1 MVTAKAL
8 VTALQEALGDVFRHG
23 SRSLLQGLMRRSL
36 PALSGVVELSGL
48 EGPVE
53 VLRDRFG
60 VPQVFAGNERDLF
73 FTQGYVHAQDR
84 FFQMELGRRAGNGR
98 LSELIG
104 GSALEF
110 DRLSRTLGLGRVAA
124 ASEKN
129 GPPERLQILESYSAG
144 VNAWLSAGPLP
155 PELRLLRLLEPEPWT
170 PADTA
175 AWSMVVAWS
184 LSASWELKLLHEA
197 ASEIV
202 GDWDNLRGHLDSE
215 TGSNAWAVSPGRSA
229 SGSALLAGDPH
240 LVLGIPCLWYEVGL
254 YGGPY
259 HVVGASLPGT
269 PGVVIGHNEEITWSV
284 TAALTD
290 VQDLYVERF
299 KEGSSLYEH
308 AGEWREAEVRIEEI
322 PVRGRREPTIQRVR
336 TTVHGPIVTD
346 VLGDEEGDLA
356 LRWATPDPLDLVEAG
371 LAVNRARNK
380 EEFLGALQSWTVPNQ
395 NFVYAD
401 RMGVIG
407 KTLAGP
413 VPIRNNH
420 RGDRPVPGW
429 DGEHEWEGFL
439 PFEDLPKSFDPVEGL
454 IASANE
460 APEGDTIPGAYLP
473 GYRKDRIEEL
483 LRATDGHTLETFR
496 EIQGDLY
503 CAPAHTLAKRL
514 AKLSPTSGAQEN
526 MLRELVSWD
535 GNLTSGSHPGAVA
548 RVALEVLLRRAAGT
562 LIRPDS
568 TLPTGA
574 ESHLTRLVP
583 ELLVEPDHL
592 PEEALREVLEE
603 AAKILE
609 ESCCPE
615 PGGWSWGALHVAD
628 LRHPLGRVWA
638 LRGVLNRGPY
648 PAGGD
653 ANTIRLAA
661 FGSGM
666 SDASGRPSF
675 SPVTTGPNYRFV
687 VDTGDWTQAWSMV
700 SPGQS
705 GHPASANYD
714 DQIRLWLRV
723 RYRPMVF
730 GRKTAELAAKHRLV
744 LRPGT
749 PS

>member
-1 MVTAKAL
+1 MVPAKAL

-23 SRSLLQGLMRRSL
+23 SRSLLRGLLRRSL
-36 PALSGVVELSGL
+36 PALDGVVELSGL

-73 FTQGYVHAQDR
+73 FAQGYVHAQDR
-84 FFQMELGRRAGNGR
+84 FFQMELGRRAGQGR

-110 DRLSRTLGLGRVAA
+110 DRLSRTLGFGRVAA

-129 GPPERLQILESYSAG
+129 GPPKTLEILESYSAG
-144 VNAWLSAGPLP
+144 VNACLSAGPLP

-170 PADTA
+170 PSNTA
-175 AWSMVVAWS
+175 AWSMIVAWS
-184 LSASWELKLLHEA
+184 LSASWELKLLREA
-197 ASEIV
+197 AEGI
-202 GDWDNLRGHLDSE
+202 GDWDNLRGHLDPE
-215 TGSNAWAVSPGRSA
+215 TGSNAWAVSPERSA

-269 PGVVIGHNEEITWSV
+269 PGVVIGHNEEIAWSV

-299 KEGSSLYEH
+299 KEGDASLYEH
-308 AGEWREAEVRIEEI
+308 AGRWHEAGVRIEEI
-322 PVRGRREPTIQRVR
+322 PVRGRRKPVVQRVR
-336 TTVHGPIVTD
+336 TTLHGPVITD

-380 EEFLGALQSWTVPNQ
+380 EEFLNALQSWTVPNQ

-401 RMGVIG
+401 RTGVIG
-407 KTLAGP
+407 KALAGP
-413 VPIRNNH
+413 IPIRNNH

-439 PFEDLPKSFDPVEGL
+439 TFEKLPKNFNPKEGYV
-454 IASANE
+454 ASANE

-473 GYRKDRIEEL
+473 GYRKDRIGEL
-483 LRATDGHTLETFR
+483 LRATDDHTLETFR
-496 EIQGDLY
+496 EIQSDLY
-503 CAPAHTLAKRL
+503 CAPAHALARRL
-514 AKLSPTSGAQEN
+514 AQLIPPPGTPDN
-526 MLRELVSWD
+526 LLRELSSWD
-535 GNLTSGSHPGAVA
+535 GSLTAESRPGAVA
-548 RVALEVLLRRAAGT
+548 RVALEILLQRATGMLTRA
-562 LIRPDS
+562 DS

-574 ESHLTRLVP
+574 ESHLARLVP
-583 ELLVEPDHL
+583 ELLNEPDDL
-592 PEEALREVLEE
+592 PEEALREALRE
-603 AAKILE
+603 AVEILG

-615 PGGWSWGALHVAD
+615 PGGWNWGALHEAD
-628 LRHPLGRVWA
+628 LRHPLGRVRT
-638 LRGVLNRGPY
+638 LRGALDRGPY
-648 PAGGD
+648 PTGGD
-653 ANTIRLAA
+653 ANTVRLAA
-661 FGSGM
+661 FGSGR
-666 SDASGRPSF
+666 SDASGRPLF
-675 SPVTTGPNYRFV
+675 GPVTTGPNYRFV
-687 VDTGDWTQAWSMV
+687 VDTGDWGRAWSMV

-714 DQIRLWLRV
+714 DQIGLWRNV

-730 GRKTAELAAKHRLV
+730 GRETAELAAKHRLF
-744 LRPGT
+744 LKSGASP
-749 PS
+749 